1 MDSSL
6 NMFKEAFQ
14 NQSVDEAEKWQ
25 QAIEEKDRAAEE
37 CENELRRVSRFLL
50 SMKHKR
56 KNCGKLDTGL
66 NGKSWS
72 FIMRLNASRA

>member
-37 CENELRRVSRFLL
+37 CEKRIEKSIAFLAEHEAQ
-50 SMKHKR
+50 KE
-56 KNCGKLDTGL
+56 NCGNRDTGL
-66 NGKSWS
+66 SGKSWS

>member
-37 CENELRRVSRFLL
+37 CEKRIEKSIAFLAEHEAQKEKLRESGHRLER
-50 SMKHKR
+50 
-56 KNCGKLDTGL
+56 
-66 NGKSWS
+66 KSWS